1 MLRLLCLL
9 LVLLLLNPVNGYELV
24 KLDEDNTVTLRGE
37 INSKSASKVIN
48 DLMHVKSNTI
58 NFYIISNGG
67 SVSAGMEIIQAMK
80 ALEEA
85 GKTVRCI
92 TNVGLSMGF
101 VITTYCSERL
111 VTESSLLMQHQVS
124 YGVSG
129 PMNNV
134 NTYTNYIKSL
144 SDEIDQYQAE
154 RLHKSLSEFKELVRD
169 DWWITGKQAVENK
182 VADKLVNVV
191 CNFTPRTFVDTI
203 DTFFGKVELVYSTCP
218 LSKGPLKINF
228 GENVSNENK
237 LEIYNKYDLSNNY
250 HNKVIKTF

>member
-9 LVLLLLNPVNGYELV
+9 VLLLNPVNGYELV
-24 KLDEDNTVTLRGE
+24 KLEEDNTVTLRGE

-85 GKTVRCI
+85 GKKIRCI

-101 VITTYCSERL
+101 VITSYCSERL

-144 SDEIDQYQAE
+144 SDEIDSHQSQ
-154 RLHKSLSEFKELVRD
+154 RLNKSLADFKELVRD
-169 DWWITGKQAVENK
+169 DWWITGKQAVENN

-191 CNFTPRTFVDTI
+191 CNFTPRIFVESV
-203 DTFFGKVELVYSTCP
+203 DTFFGRVDFAFSTCP
-218 LSKGPLKINF
+218 LSKSALKVVFADNFVKGKEYEIINQ
-228 GENVSNENK
+228 
-237 LEIYNKYDLSNNY
+237 YNLSDNLR
-250 HNKVIKTF
+250 NKVIRF